1 MGAFISYLLQV
12 SLVMALLFLS
22 YKVLLSSATFHAFKR
37 FTLLGVLLAAWI
49 LPLAMPKTELPL
61 SHQDSGGVP
70 VERAIE
76 AGTGKG
82 SVEIGVPVLVEV
94 VDSSG
99 EAVPHGT
106 WFRWIVPVYVT
117 GLLCVFLLTLV
128 SVLRLVRII
137 RMGDRRHRRGFSI
150 VLNDGVPGPFSW
162 GRYVV
167 LRRQDCDSDLSL
179 VMKHELSHIRRR
191 HWIDNM
197 FAQMNMMLLW
207 FNPVSYMIMRELKR
221 IHEFE
226 ADQAVSSGQARRY
239 QLMLIKKAVGSSFP
253 TFADSLN
260 HSQLK
265 IRITMMMK
273 RKSSSAR
280 RLTALALP
288 GAALVAIS
296 ILSQPSVAQI
306 LADVSASFAAAVP
319 DRKVSQNAA
328 DEQIIAVVE
337 ALGGVEEGSSR
348 QQADVTEESVPAPEE
363 TVVEESPAETAAV
376 ADESVTEEKAQG
388 DVPVYFVDGK
398 QFDGDLRD
406 LKPADIKSMTVVKN
420 DPRYPQGKIMI
431 ELGKGGEEVTLAAE
445 HAAEFKGGYKAL
457 YELIAENMQYPKG
470 ISGHV
475 RAVIQ
480 FTVGVNGDVSDFKVL
495 RSAGEAADAE
505 AIRVLSLTDKMWN
518 PATTDGKPVTTKYV
532 LPVVFKAK

>member
-12 SLVMALLFLS
+12 SLVMALLFLC
-22 YKVLLSSATFHAFKR
+22 YKVLLSSATFHSFKR
-37 FTLLGVLLAAWI
+37 FTLLGVLLVSWI
-49 LPLAMPKTELPL
+49 LPLAMPRTGLAARHSRPW
-61 SHQDSGGVP
+61 GVM
-70 VERAIE
+70 AQE
-76 AGTGKG
+76 AAYTGTGEG
-82 SVEIGVPVLVEV
+82 SVEIGVPVQVEV
-94 VDSSG
+94 SDASQD
-99 EAVPHGT
+99 AVSRGA
-106 WFRWIVPVYVT
+106 WFRWLVPVYVA
-117 GLLCVFLLTLV
+117 GLLGVFLFTLV
-128 SVLRLVRII
+128 SVLRLALII
-137 RMGDRRHRRGFSI
+137 RMGDKRRRHGFTI
-150 VLNDGVPGPFSW
+150 VLNDVAAGPFSW
-162 GRYVV
+162 GRYMV

-179 VMKHELSHIRRR
+179 VMNHELNHIRRR

-197 FAQMNMMLLW
+197 LAQMNMMLLW
-207 FNPVSYMIMRELKR
+207 FNPVSCMIMRELKR

-226 ADQAVSSGQARRY
+226 ADQAVSSGQLRRY
-239 QLMLIKKAVGSSFP
+239 QLMLLKKTVGSSFP

-288 GAALVAIS
+288 GAALVAMS
-296 ILSQPSVAQI
+296 IISQPSVAQI
-306 LADVSASFAAAVP
+306 LAAVSASSTAALP
-319 DRKVSQNAA
+319 DRKVSQKAA
-328 DEQIIAVVE
+328 DEQIVAVVE
-337 ALGGVEEGSSR
+337 ALNGVEEISSGKE
-348 QQADVTEESVPAPEE
+348 ADVTEESVPTPEE
-363 TVVEESPAETAAV
+363 KAVEDSPVETAAV

-388 DVPVYFVDGK
+388 GVTVYFVDGK
-398 QFDGDLRD
+398 LFDGDLRD
-406 LKPADIKSMTVVKN
+406 LKPEDIKSMTVVKN

-431 ELGKGGEEVTLAAE
+431 ELCKGGEEVTLAAE
-445 HAAEFKGGYKAL
+445 RAAEFKGGYKAL
-457 YELIAENMQYPKG
+457 YELIAENMQYPKE

>member
-1 MGAFISYLLQV
+1 MGPQ
-12 SLVMALLFLS
+12 
-22 YKVLLSSATFHAFKR
+22 
-37 FTLLGVLLAAWI
+37 
-49 LPLAMPKTELPL
+49 
-61 SHQDSGGVP
+61 
-70 VERAIE
+70 
-76 AGTGKG
+76 
-82 SVEIGVPVLVEV
+82 
-94 VDSSG
+94 
-99 EAVPHGT
+99 
-106 WFRWIVPVYVT
+106 
-117 GLLCVFLLTLV
+117 
-128 SVLRLVRII
+128 
-137 RMGDRRHRRGFSI
+137 
-150 VLNDGVPGPFSW
+150 GPFSW
-162 GRYVV
+162 GKYVV
-167 LRRQDCDSDLSL
+167 IRRQDCDSDLSL
-179 VMKHELSHIRRR
+179 VMTHELNHMRRR
-191 HWIDNM
+191 HWIDNL
-197 FAQMNMMLLW
+197 FAQMNVTLLW

-226 ADQAVSSGQARRY
+226 ADRSVSPGQARRY

-260 HSQLK
+260 HSQIK

-288 GAALVAIS
+288 GAALVAMS

-306 LADVSASFAAAVP
+306 LADVSASSAAAVP

-337 ALGGVEEGSSR
+337 ALGGVEEVSSR
-348 QQADVTEESVPAPEE
+348 QQADVVEESVADPEE

-398 QFDGDLRD
+398 QFDGDLRAI
-406 LKPADIKSMTVVKN
+406 KPADIKSMTVVKN

-431 ELGKGGEEVTLAAE
+431 ELAKGDDDVALAAE
-445 HAAEFKGGYKAL
+445 HVAEFKGGNKAL

-470 ISGHV
+470 ISGNV

-505 AIRVLSLTDKMWN
+505 AIRVLSLTDKMWS